1 MAFQNS
7 GFKTW
12 ARACGVA
19 LSFVASAAMAD
30 PVKIRVAWIVPAS
43 NIASILFAKPDLAK
57 HLGKTYTMEASRYQ
71 GTPPMITALS
81 VGELDVGVLGFSSI
95 NLAVQNAGMTDLR
108 VFADEFQDGVPGY
121 DTNEFMVRK
130 DSDIKTA
137 ADLKGKVVAVN
148 ALGSAVDIALRAQMK
163 KAGLVEKKD
172 YTVVEAPFGAMK
184 AMLTEKKVDAIASVL
199 PFSQDAQLRDTA
211 RVLFT
216 QADALGPSEL
226 GIWVAHKDWLDKNQA
241 AVKDFLEDTLIA
253 TRWYL
258 DPKNHDEAVKIAS
271 DFAKV
276 PPALFASWLFTQ
288 KDYYRDPK
296 LQPNVKALQA
306 NVDVMKD
313 LGFIK
318 DRIDV
323 TKYIDTTL
331 LDEALKRVP

>member
-1 MAFQNS
+1 
-7 GFKTW
+7 
-12 ARACGVA
+12 
-19 LSFVASAAMAD
+19 
-30 PVKIRVAWIVPAS
+30 
-43 NIASILFAKPDLAK
+43 
-57 HLGKTYTMEASRYQ
+57 MEPSRYQ

-108 VFADEFQDGVPGY
+108 VFADEFQDGVQGY
-121 DTNEFMVRK
+121 ATNEFMVRK

-199 PFSQDAQLRDTA
+199 PFSQDAALRDTA

-271 DFAKV
+271 DFAKA
-276 PPALFASWLFTQ
+276 PPALFSSWLFTQ

-306 NVDVMKD
+306 NVDTMKD

-323 TKYIDTTL
+323 TKYIDTSL
-331 LDEALKRVP
+331 LAEALKRVP

>member
-1 MAFQNS
+1 MSLKNVIR
-7 GFKTW
+7 G
-12 ARACGVA
+12 CGLA
-19 LSFVASAAMAD
+19 LGLVASAALAD

-57 HLGKTYTMEASRYQ
+57 HLGKSYTMEPVRYQ

-81 VGELDVGVLGFSSI
+81 VGELDVGLLGYSTI

-130 DSDIKTA
+130 DSDIKTP
-137 ADLKGKVVAVN
+137 ADLKGKVIAVN
-148 ALGSAVDIALRAQMK
+148 ALGSAVDVALRAEMK

-184 AMLTEKKVDAIASVL
+184 AMLAEKKVDMISSVL
-199 PFSQDAQLRDTA
+199 PFSQDAQLRDGS

-216 QADALGPSEL
+216 QADALGTSEL
-226 GIWVAHKDWLDKNQA
+226 GIWVAHKDWLEKNKA
-241 AVKDFLEDTLIA
+241 AVTDFLEDTLVA

-271 DFAKV
+271 DFAKA
-276 PPALFASWLFTQ
+276 PPALFASWLFTH
-288 KDYYRDPK
+288 KDYYRDPN

-306 NVDVMKD
+306 NVDTMKD
-313 LGFIK
+313 LGFMK
-318 DRIDV
+318 EGLDV
-323 TKYIDTTL
+323 GKYVDTSL
-331 LDEALKRVP
+331 LADALKRVPSK